1 MFSELGHFCRWLPW
15 VTSSRPRIWH
25 VNPPPNRRAQYPSR
39 SSAAA
44 TMTLATSPYACAQVS
59 ARSGVHGMPE
69 ELLQVSS
76 RLPPTAVVALS
87 HHREATVITAPVA
100 EEGHHVVELVDV
112 SRPQGT
118 GRPPACRAAP
128 ISGSKHRAQLR
139 VPQGAG
145 ANRKYSGT
153 SSQAAT
159 TFPQLAFRAAVSIRL
174 RATEIRRSRARW
186 RRPPQSP

>member
-1 MFSELGHFCRWLPW
+1 M
-15 VTSSRPRIWH
+15 SSH
-25 VNPPPNRRAQYPSR
+25 

-69 ELLQVSS
+69 ELLQGGQQASPNRCCS
-76 RLPPTAVVALS
+76 AQSPPRS
-87 HHREATVITAPVA
+87 NGDHGPVA
-100 EEGHHVVELVDV
+100 EEGRHVVELVDV

-139 VPQGAG
+139 VPQEAG

-159 TFPQLAFRAAVSIRL
+159 TFPQLAFRAAVAIRL
-174 RATEIRRSRARW
+174 RATEIRLCRARW
-186 RRPPQSP
+186 RRPPQSPS